1 MVRMMKQETV
11 QPVKLK
17 IYYLESLRLYDS
29 PKHMENYGYLIYIYI
44 CDL

>member
-29 PKHMENYGYLIYIYI
+29 PKQMEKYVYLIYIYM
-44 CDL
+44 